1 VVRSGRVA
9 QVRRDESRITVDSD
23 DMNRLILLGERA
35 RLSDEH
41 SSPFSYCSGRPRR
54 CGGGLLSSEV
64 WLLVTLQW
72 LAR

>member
-1 VVRSGRVA
+1 MVRSGRVA